1 MLLETQGEYVARAL
15 PELKA
20 GWETEPAGVTGYV
33 VGSSLQATKAG
44 LGLMEAWMGTVALG
58 MDRVD
63 GYEPFQGS
71 VNWTSQGPAGFQRW
85 GRKWRWAWS
94 LSGHL
99 CLHGRGFQEK
109 QAGAQRPHCCDFHLQ
124 PLLFPH
130 LQGRASLGPWWLWS
144 QALGQVG
151 HVQC

>member
-71 VNWTSQGPAGFQRW
+71 VNWTSQGPAGFQR
-85 GRKWRWAWS
+85 
-94 LSGHL
+94 
-99 CLHGRGFQEK
+99 
-109 QAGAQRPHCCDFHLQ
+109 
-124 PLLFPH
+124 
-130 LQGRASLGPWWLWS
+130 
-144 QALGQVG
+144 
-151 HVQC
+151 